1 MEKPAF
7 CLVYALPKT
16 KTVQNIR
23 IGVIYS
29 ASAVPDQRSAAALS
43 RTGIRLQFLT
53 KRLPRL
59 MTYAGTRCIIHAHE
73 DGESVAIMIGRTTLP
88 ITKGEEF
95 TNAAAEGHMT
105 ASGSSFSYRFKV
117 PFRDTESVSSYRRKP

>member
-1 MEKPAF
+1 MV
-7 CLVYALPKT
+7 LSRRSVDIKT
-16 KTVQNIR
+16 KYWQIPPFTQ
-23 IGVIYS
+23 
-29 ASAVPDQRSAAALS
+29 
-43 RTGIRLQFLT
+43 LQFLT

-73 DGESVAIMIGRTTLP
+73 DGESVAILIGRTTLP

-105 ASGSSFSYRFKV
+105 ASGSSFSYRFKA
-117 PFRDTESVSSYRRKP
+117 PFRDTESVSSYRRKPWG

>member
-43 RTGIRLQFLT
+43 RTGIR
-53 KRLPRL
+53 
-59 MTYAGTRCIIHAHE
+59 
-73 DGESVAIMIGRTTLP
+73 
-88 ITKGEEF
+88 
-95 TNAAAEGHMT
+95 
-105 ASGSSFSYRFKV
+105 
-117 PFRDTESVSSYRRKP
+117 VSIKN